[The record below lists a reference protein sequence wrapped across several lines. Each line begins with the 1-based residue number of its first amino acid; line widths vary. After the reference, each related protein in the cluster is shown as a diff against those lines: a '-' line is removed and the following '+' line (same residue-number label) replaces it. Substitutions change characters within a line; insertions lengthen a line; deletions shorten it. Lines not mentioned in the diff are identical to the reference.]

1 MNDLIPVPPKRSA
14 STVAHD
20 LQIVIREKLKE
31 KKETTRI
38 RYVAISKKMSGKDIL
53 KQGRS
58 EKLKSRQNPIN
69 MKLSALVWGQTV

>member
-1 MNDLIPVPPKRSA
+1 MNDLIPVTPQRSA
-14 STVAHD
+14 STVARD

-38 RYVAISKKMSGKDIL
+38 RYVAISKKMRGKDIL

-69 MKLSALVWGQTV
+69 TKLSALVWGQTV